1 MALYGYNDWRYY
13 QEATLRH
20 AWGTSPKMK
29 ELEKAYNHKYYEEH
43 KEEILAKLK
52 EKKRNSYDYK
62 DAEST
67 DDYTT
72 WNDQDKD
79 TLVKTATDKGLTDS
93 MSEMDVFADAEE
105 SLKNANLPPEVLENI
120 RANNQAVKD
129 NISKLFETVEDY
141 VSKNADK
148 LSDDD
153 IRKMYNDASKQANLE
168 LKRVIDVGSA
178 EGREYVGGSSG
189 SKSKSK
195 SSSSSSSSS
204 TKKKASA
211 ASAPQ
216 SQYGVRNSPIQQQ
229 LRRKKSGSSS
239 YSANPNFS
247 TGSSTYTSNR
257 SNMPESASDLAT
269 IERERQRAQQRRR

>member
-13 QEATLRH
+13 QGAALQH

-29 ELEKAYNHKYYEEH
+29 ALEKAYNHEYYEEH

-52 EKKRNSYDYK
+52 EKRRNSYDYK

-72 WNDQDKD
+72 WDDQDKD

-189 SKSKSK
+189 SKS
-195 SSSSSSSSS
+195 SSSSK
-204 TKKKASA
+204 KKKASA
-211 ASAPQ
+211 ASANQIATSAPQ

-229 LRRKKSGSSS
+229 LQRKKRGSSS

-247 TGSSTYTSNR
+247 TGSSTYTSTR
-257 SNMPESASDLAT
+257 SNMPESATDRAT

>member
-13 QEATLRH
+13 QEATLQH

-72 WNDQDKD
+72 WDDQDKD

-129 NISKLFETVEDY
+129 NISKLFETVENY

-189 SKSKSK
+189 SKSKS
-195 SSSSSSSSS
+195 SSSSLS

-229 LRRKKSGSSS
+229 LQRKKSGSSS

-247 TGSSTYTSNR
+247 TGSSTYTSTR
-257 SNMPESASDLAT
+257 SNMPESATDRAT